1 MRKSP
6 VFVARALVARALA
19 IPAVV
24 IAIAACSSTDV
35 APAPPAVVDPAGTVG
50 RTSSPI
56 INGQLDTTHQAVVAV
71 ILQQGTEGGLCSGT
85 IVKVDPVSHIG
96 WVTVAAHCVNI
107 PPVYVLQ
114 GNDFAQQT
122 GTLSYDV
129 LDYKADARYNG
140 QPGSPYDFAVLRIIG
155 VDASTPTIPLVS
167 APDGLAVGTN
177 VLSVGYGRTTL
188 IASGTPAMDNTIR
201 RRVGKQL
208 SQVSNSLI
216 AYDMQTDGICQGD
229 SGGPVLVTVGGVEKV
244 AGIHSYVQGDCN
256 GTGVSARV
264 TFDLTFINGELAKT
278 PPAEDCALCGKIANS
293 GNGTCA
299 ELTKSCLTDKD
310 CNGYYQCLQKNPSN
324 VCLLMFP
331 KAEGPFNAAA
341 NCTCTRA
348 CATECKTDAAC
359 AGAPKCG
366 YKFPAG
372 TCATCMESAC
382 CDEALACAADG
393 TCYVC
398 LKTADKAAECATN
411 AARQKMAT
419 CVASKCSAPCAGAG
433 PGTGAAPAPGDPGA
447 DPDGGD
453 ATPVSGAA
461 PTTTTTTSG
470 CAVASTAS
478 TSSTSSRSSRTSVA
492 GYALL
497 GLAFAL
503 VSARRRSRRAR

>member
-1 MRKSP
+1 MREIDANTRSPAAVFVNEVRMRKSP
-6 VFVARALVARALA
+6 FLA

-24 IAIAACSSTDV
+24 IALAACSSTD
-35 APAPPAVVDPAGTVG
+35 APPAPAEPAGTVAH
-50 RTSSPI
+50 TSSAI

-96 WVTVAAHCVNI
+96 WVLAAAHCVNI

-114 GNDFAQQT
+114 GNDFSQQA

-129 LDYKADARYNG
+129 LDYKADSRYNG

-155 VDASTPTIPLVS
+155 VDASTPTIPMVS
-167 APDGLAVGTN
+167 ASDGLAVGTN

-201 RRVGKQL
+201 RRVAKQL
-208 SQVSNSLI
+208 SQVGQLI
-216 AYDMQTDGICQGD
+216 SYDMQTDGICQGD
-229 SGGPVLVTVGGVEKV
+229 SGGPVLVTSGGVEKV
-244 AGIHSYVQGDCN
+244 AGVHSFVQGDCN
-256 GTGVSARV
+256 GTGVSVRV
-264 TFDLTFINGELAKT
+264 SFDLSFINGELAKA
-278 PPAEDCALCGKIANS
+278 PPAEDCALCGRIANS

-310 CNGYYQCLQKNPSN
+310 CNGYYQCLQKNPAN
-324 VCLLMFP
+324 VCLFMFP
-331 KAEGPFNAAA
+331 KAEGPFSAAA
-341 NCTCTRA
+341 NCQCTRA
-348 CATECKTDAAC
+348 CATQCKTDAAC
-359 AGAPKCG
+359 ASAPKCG

-372 TCATCMESAC
+372 QCATCMESAC

-419 CVASKCSAPCAGAG
+419 CVASKCKADCAGAG

-447 DPDGGD
+447 DPDAGD
-453 ATPVSGAA
+453 GTTVSGAA
-461 PTTTTTTSG
+461 PSTTTTTSG
-470 CAVASTAS
+470 CAVAVPASRAS
-478 TSSTSSRSSRTSVA
+478 TS
-492 GYALL
+492 GYALF
-497 GLAFAL
+497 GLALAL
-503 VSARRRSRRAR
+503 VSARRRGARRTS